1 MAEFDSFEAAREQ
14 AGELLGFLAS
24 DRVKGFDIPNQSLLS
39 DEAQMRLARL
49 EFDTES
55 WDRYPTEFSEAA
67 KEALTA
73 KINDAMVDV
82 PADGIAGVVVQ
93 VFEDFVRE
101 FPDAVV
107 VSGELKEP
115 HRKNG
120 ELVEPYPIQRA
131 KAVLGDDYEAFRRA
145 GGNAADI
152 TVTWWKMNKMLADR
166 READSKSTGSDQAVE
181 AVPEPDSV

>member
-1 MAEFDSFEAAREQ
+1 MSEFDSFEAAREQ

-39 DEAQMRLARL
+39 DEAQIRLAQL

-55 WDRYPTEFSEAA
+55 WDRHPAEFSEAA
-67 KEALTA
+67 KSALTA
-73 KINDAMVDV
+73 KINDAVVDMAADDIAAAMV
-82 PADGIAGVVVQ
+82 Q
-93 VFEDFVRE
+93 LFEEFIKE

-107 VSGELKEP
+107 LTGELKEP
-115 HRKNG
+115 HRKDG

-131 KAVLGDDYEAFRRA
+131 KAVMGEDYEAFRRA

-152 TVTWWKMNKMLADR
+152 TVTWWKMNKILADR
-166 READSKSTGSDQAVE
+166 READSKSAGSDQAVA
-181 AVPEPDSV
+181 AVPESDSV

>member
-1 MAEFDSFEAAREQ
+1 MPEFDSFEAAREQ

-39 DEAQMRLARL
+39 DEAQTRLAQL

-55 WDRYPTEFSEAA
+55 WDRHPTAFSDAA
-67 KEALTA
+67 KSALTA
-73 KINDAMVDV
+73 KINDAIIDV
-82 PADGIAGVVVQ
+82 PAEDIPAVMVQ
-93 VFEDFVRE
+93 VFEDFIKE
-101 FPDAVV
+101 FPEAAVL
-107 VSGELKEP
+107 SGELKEP

-131 KAVLGDDYEAFRRA
+131 KAVMGDDYEAFRRA

-152 TVTWWKMNKMLADR
+152 TVTWWKMNKILADR
-166 READSKSTGSDQAVE
+166 READSKSTGSDQAV
-181 AVPEPDSV
+181 APVPESDSV